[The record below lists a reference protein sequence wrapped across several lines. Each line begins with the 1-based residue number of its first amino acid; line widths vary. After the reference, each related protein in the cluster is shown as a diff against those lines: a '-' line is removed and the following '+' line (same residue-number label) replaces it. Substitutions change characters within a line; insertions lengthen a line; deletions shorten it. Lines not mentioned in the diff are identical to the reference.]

1 MARPRI
7 LDTNVLIKHWH
18 KLDKRNRSV
27 TSVRIHAEELVEVQG
42 TNSIVSPVL
51 VEFLAGTRDSHELV
65 LSRAFLEPFE
75 VLDKGEIPRQD
86 WEEAKRF
93 AQWIRIGRERKL
105 GDCLIQ
111 AIAKRLNGDVISAD
125 LDIQQRVP
133 PE

>member
-7 LDTNVLIKHWH
+7 LDTNVLIKHWR
-18 KLDKRNRSV
+18 KLDKKSRSPAA
-27 TSVRIHAEELVEVQG
+27 VRLHADELVEVQG
-42 TNSIVSPVL
+42 TNLIASPV
-51 VEFLAGTRDSHELV
+51 VIEFLAGTRDSQELE

-75 VLDKGEIPRQD
+75 VLDQGEIPRQD
-86 WEEAKRF
+86 WDEAKRF

-111 AIAKRLNGDVISAD
+111 AIAKRLNGDVITAD
-125 LDIQQRVP
+125 LDFKQRVP

>member
-7 LDTNVLIKHWH
+7 LDTNVLINHWRR
-18 KLDKRNRSV
+18 LDKRNRSM
-27 TSVRIHAEELVEVQG
+27 TSVRSHAEELVEVQG
-42 TNSIVSPVL
+42 TNLIASPVL
-51 VEFLAGTRDSHELV
+51 VEFLAGTRDSKELE

-75 VLDKGEIPRQD
+75 VLDNGEIPRQD

-93 AQWIRIGRERKL
+93 AQWIRKGRERKL

-125 LDIQQRVP
+125 LDIKQRVP

>member
-7 LDTNVLIKHWH
+7 LDTNVLIKHWR
-18 KLDKRNRSV
+18 KLDKRNRNASG
-27 TSVRIHAEELVEVQG
+27 VRTHAKELVEVQG
-42 TNSIVSPVL
+42 TNLIASPVL
-51 VEFLAGTRDSHELV
+51 IEFLAGTRDSSELE
-65 LSRAFLEPFE
+65 LFKAFLEPFE

-86 WEEAKRF
+86 WDEAKRF

-111 AIAKRLNGDVISAD
+111 AIAKRLNGDVITAD
-125 LDIQQRVP
+125 LDFKQRVP

>member
-1 MARPRI
+1 M
-7 LDTNVLIKHWH
+7 
-18 KLDKRNRSV
+18 
-27 TSVRIHAEELVEVQG
+27 TSVRSHAEELVEVQG
-42 TNSIVSPVL
+42 TNLIASPVL
-51 VEFLAGTRDSHELV
+51 VEFLAGTRDSKELE

-75 VLDKGEIPRQD
+75 VLDNGEIPRQD

-93 AQWIRIGRERKL
+93 AQWIRKGRERKL

-125 LDIQQRVP
+125 LDIKQRVP